1 MMISNGRPV
10 VEIYGKHEANNK
22 DVQGGILSMNFLRA
36 NGSYIGYYQIQ
47 TESAAKNIHVRTGC
61 HCNPGACRKY
71 LKEPESVLK
80 TLSLEKDSCSDE
92 IDMVNGKPVGGIRV
106 SLGYLTNFNDI
117 MRYVDFVKT
126 YIDAWSVCFILDMGS
141 NPAFLL
147 VKEGYV
153 VLVQRL
159 FDAFRWLY
167 TESGEIEVE
176 GSLDVSSLRAMDC
189 FSVENEGLFENQSI
203 LFNLPWM
210 LLPEK
215 WTAELIAHY
224 NLAAVAVESSAKGYW
239 VKVQSESNDSIDLQ
253 TLWSEFFKACKLS
266 WQSQYGTEFSE
277 VVVIFPDYYS
287 SEAREVVLSSLQS
300 LHSCSY
306 SLYSFV
312 YSSVEYCIYIECTEF
327 LFYACLV
334 NTNTSE
340 IRERVLLPIQNP
352 DPLHLLTN
360 KVIESLYSS
369 QSSIPENELRALY
382 RTIRLQLRHHLHRSY
397 EFFRLLPDL
406 DSDREISCFRIAF
419 HSSFLSFKSYQV
431 TYKQIEESLKESLS
445 FSDNLKQL
453 CGIVAQWCELVQN
466 NVSVLLDGLYSSL
479 PVVRRCFQGVNLS
492 LKSFMSRITDQ
503 VNQLQPSLCNDF
515 AFLDHSL
522 SVAIQDGFAMVV
534 LKQGIPL
541 PTQTTSTLF
550 FSLSQNRNAVLSL
563 LRGNSYKVE
572 DLVPV
577 TFIPLEYTSAQL
589 EFGGVE
595 IRITL
600 LIDKQCNL
608 IVSIVDSF
616 DHHKTIRIPSDEFI
630 NSSEENVP
638 ISSEPFVRPTC
649 SRFTSYYQGE
659 MENGMAQGLGRLFDN
674 RNQLKYEG
682 YWEKGSFSG
691 KGTYYF
697 QNGDV
702 YEGSFSENCLHG
714 MGILYDR
721 QGLVVKKGYF
731 DRVKIE
737 ETESG
742 CMIPFEPL
750 EEYIAPLA
758 VESPSNGKT
767 SRYEGERIGGIP
779 CGQGVLYDEND
790 RKVYEG
796 GFKDGLFEGAGKT
809 FFPSGAVQSSGM
821 FSRGK
826 LEGNGV
832 LYSESQNVIMEGTFR
847 HGLPH
852 GLCSCYRDVP
862 NKQLTFEGFYLN
874 GKQEG
879 FGTQFDSDGT
889 VAYRGYFYH
898 GNVWDHSLFLS
909 FSPQNSTITATTLK
923 NHSGRCFFGR
933 KIVIAA
939 MNGLAV
945 TDLLK
950 SAKSQT
956 KCVIEFFR
964 LQSRTIRILLSF
976 SVDDV
981 AASLSQEYVDLFFQ
995 LLLKCPNL
1003 ETLCLNDS
1011 SIRFLSIPE
1020 SFPHLAT
1027 ISFDCFLIF
1036 LTFHSP
1042 DLPSLLSITLQAN
1055 SLPKLTDFTLSSLP
1069 SLQTLSIQSNC
1080 ASQLNP
1086 HSITQ
1091 DPERWRRES
1100 AFLNKRF
1107 VLSGSCEDCRR
1118 LTKQICLS

>member
-1 MMISNGRPV
+1 M
-10 VEIYGKHEANNK
+10 
-22 DVQGGILSMNFLRA
+22 
-36 NGSYIGYYQIQ
+36 
-47 TESAAKNIHVRTGC
+47 
-61 HCNPGACRKY
+61 
-71 LKEPESVLK
+71 
-80 TLSLEKDSCSDE
+80 
-92 IDMVNGKPVGGIRV
+92 
-106 SLGYLTNFNDI
+106 
-117 MRYVDFVKT
+117 
-126 YIDAWSVCFILDMGS
+126 
-141 NPAFLL
+141 
-147 VKEGYV
+147 
-153 VLVQRL
+153 QRL

-167 TESGEIEVE
+167 TESGEIEIE

-210 LLPEK
+210 LLPGK
-215 WTAELIAHY
+215 WTAELLAHY

-253 TLWSEFFKACKLS
+253 TLWNEFFKACKLS
-266 WQSQYGTEFSE
+266 WQSQYGAEFSE
-277 VVVIFPDYYS
+277 VVVVFPDYYS
-287 SEAREVVLSSLQS
+287 SESREIVLSSLQS

-306 SLYSFV
+306 SLSSFV
-312 YSSVEYCIYIECTEF
+312 YSSVEYCIYVECTES

-340 IRERVLLPIQNP
+340 IRERALLPIHNP
-352 DPLHLLTN
+352 DPLHFLTN
-360 KVIESLYSS
+360 KIIASFYSIHP
-369 QSSIPENELRALY
+369 SSVPENELKAMY
-382 RTIRLQLRHHLHRSY
+382 RTIRLQLRHHIQRSS

-406 DSDREISCFRIAF
+406 DADKEISCFRIAF
-419 HSSFLSFKSYQV
+419 HSSFLSFKSCQV

-445 FSDNLKQL
+445 FSENLKQL
-453 CGIVAQWCELVQN
+453 CGIVAQWSESVQN
-466 NVSVLLDGLYSSL
+466 NASILLDGLYSCL
-479 PVVRRCFQGVNLS
+479 PMVRKCFQGVNLS
-492 LKSFMSRITDQ
+492 IKSFMSRITDQ
-503 VNQLQPSLCNDF
+503 VNQFQPLLCNDF

-550 FSLSQNRNAVLSL
+550 FSLSPNRNLALSL

-577 TFIPLEYTSAQL
+577 TSIPLEYTSAQL

-600 LIDKQCNL
+600 LLDKQCNL

-616 DHHKTIRIPSDEFI
+616 DHHKTIRILSDEFF
-630 NSSEENVP
+630 NSSEENVLVP
-638 ISSEPFVRPTC
+638 SEPFARPTC

-659 MENGMAQGLGRLFDN
+659 MEDGMAHGLGRLFDN

-702 YEGSFSENCLHG
+702 YEGFFSENCLDG

-742 CMIPFEPL
+742 CLIPFEPL

-758 VESPSNGKT
+758 IESSSNVKT
-767 SRYEGERIGGIP
+767 NRYEGERISGIP

-790 RKVYEG
+790 KKVYEG
-796 GFKDGLFEGAGKT
+796 GFKEGLFEGAGKT
-809 FFPSGAVQSSGM
+809 FFPSGTIQSSGM

-826 LEGNGV
+826 LEGNGT
-832 LYSESQNVIMEGTFR
+832 LYSELQNVIMEGTF
-847 HGLPH
+847 HNGLPH
-852 GLCSCYRDVP
+852 GLCTCYRDIP
-862 NKQLTFEGFYLN
+862 NKQITFEGFYLN

-879 FGTQFDSDGT
+879 FGTQFDSDGN

-898 GNVWDHSLFLS
+898 GAMWDHSIFLS

-933 KIVIAA
+933 KVVIAA

-950 SAKSQT
+950 CAKLQA

-964 LQSRTIRILLSF
+964 LQSRSF
-976 SVDDV
+976 RMVISCHVDDV
-981 AASLSQEYVDLFFQ
+981 AASLTQEYVDLFFQ

-1003 ETLCLNDS
+1003 ETLCLSDS

-1020 SFPHLAT
+1020 SFPHLVS
-1027 ISFDCFLIF
+1027 ISFDCFPFVPFFIPRSPITSFHHTPSQQSSQTRRFHTLLAPF
-1036 LTFHSP
+1036 TPNSFHSIQ
-1042 DLPSLLSITLQAN
+1042 LRLAVES
-1055 SLPKLTDFTLSSLP
+1055 KLHRT
-1069 SLQTLSIQSNC
+1069 
-1080 ASQLNP
+1080 
-1086 HSITQ
+1086 
-1091 DPERWRRES
+1091 
-1100 AFLNKRF
+1100 
-1107 VLSGSCEDCRR
+1107 GSRA
-1118 LTKQICLS
+1118 LAP